1 MTGARPWLQWSSVVV
16 LAATIVLFAFGSSSV
31 PGLLSFGLGA
41 RWVGL
46 FLLCGI
52 SFVLAGVGRPTR
64 PSPLFLRLTAIT
76 ALLVTVALLSAS
88 WSIAPRLTVG
98 RSITLLVLFAAGA
111 SLAYAVSA
119 DSSIWPWILRAI
131 LAGAVAVCFIGLL
144 VLAFAR
150 NDAMQWASPGNPGRY
165 KGLGQNPNTVA
176 MLAAIAMPIA
186 FWLALEARS
195 KTARVCGWLALGL
208 LFGTIAAANSRGAL
222 AAGLAAMIVYAIAAF
237 RSKKAV
243 AASVAL
249 VVCLGAASIVVY
261 KALPTEST
269 AQLEVALV
277 RQAHLQAKEFAD
289 AVRTARRL
297 GKPVPRLNPS
307 APAGGSKPGLY
318 PPPGGYNP
326 GALINEVG
334 RPLYNVSGIV
344 VRHEIG
350 TSGRLQAWEGALHQG
365 DQRPLLGFGFG
376 TEERVFVDR
385 YYTFE
390 GSRPENSYLGLY
402 LQLGAVGLL
411 LLLAGWYILL
421 SAYVAILRGAPAV
434 DRSVA
439 SVCAGVVCA
448 GLLLTIVQS
457 YVYSVGNIASVSFWI
472 CAFLLTI
479 SATKGTRRAPAAA

>member
-1 MTGARPWLQWSSVVV
+1 M
-16 LAATIVLFAFGSSSV
+16 
-31 PGLLSFGLGA
+31 
-41 RWVGL
+41 
-46 FLLCGI
+46 
-52 SFVLAGVGRPTR
+52 
-64 PSPLFLRLTAIT
+64 
-76 ALLVTVALLSAS
+76 
-88 WSIAPRLTVG
+88 
-98 RSITLLVLFAAGA
+98 
-111 SLAYAVSA
+111 
-119 DSSIWPWILRAI
+119 
-131 LAGAVAVCFIGLL
+131 
-144 VLAFAR
+144 
-150 NDAMQWASPGNPGRY
+150 
-165 KGLGQNPNTVA
+165 
-176 MLAAIAMPIA
+176 
-186 FWLALEARS
+186 
-195 KTARVCGWLALGL
+195 
-208 LFGTIAAANSRGAL
+208 
-222 AAGLAAMIVYAIAAF
+222 
-237 RSKKAV
+237 
-243 AASVAL
+243 
-249 VVCLGAASIVVY
+249 
-261 KALPTEST
+261 
-269 AQLEVALV
+269 
-277 RQAHLQAKEFAD
+277 
-289 AVRTARRL
+289 
-297 GKPVPRLNPS
+297 
-307 APAGGSKPGLY
+307 Y
-318 PPPGGYNP
+318 PPAGGYNP

-479 SATKGTRRAPAAA
+479 SVTKGTRRAPAAA